1 MSSEDRPETGTDAE
15 RPHLAISDPKMMRA
29 LAHPLRVALIEAI
42 GQAESRTLTAT
53 EASELLGESPANCA
67 FHLRTLAKY
76 GFVEEAGGGRGRQ
89 RPWRLRFSGLE
100 ILPPWED
107 QETRLAVE
115 AAAGIWF
122 DRWLTRARDRLMR
135 TFGYPAD
142 WQAAAI
148 ASECH
153 LYLTAGEAQ
162 ELGEGID
169 RLVAPFKARWD
180 DPSQRPAGSLPYE
193 VLAFGYP
200 LTDPPDGTAT
210 PDDTA
215 TPAGP
220 QPADP
225 TPRRD

>member
-1 MSSEDRPETGTDAE
+1 MSSEDLPGPETE
-15 RPHLAISDPKMMRA
+15 RPHLEVSDPKMMRA

-42 GQAESRTLTAT
+42 GQADSRTLTAT

-107 QETRLAVE
+107 QETRLAVQ

-122 DRWLTRARDRLMR
+122 DRWLTRARNRLMR
-135 TFGYPAD
+135 TVGYPAD

-148 ASECH
+148 ASEYR
-153 LYLTAGEAQ
+153 LFLTAQEAT

-169 RLVAPFKARWD
+169 RLITPFKTRWD
-180 DPSQRPAGSLPYE
+180 EPGAAAGR
-193 VLAFGYP
+193 
-200 LTDPPDGTAT
+200 
-210 PDDTA
+210 
-215 TPAGP
+215 
-220 QPADP
+220 QPALRGADP
-225 TPRRD
+225 RLPAHRSAWAG